1 MIDNRK
7 YHYIYKTV
15 NIINS
20 NFYIGLHST
29 NNINDGYMGSGD
41 RIRSSIRHYG
51 KDNHTFEI
59 LEFLDSRDLLLSRE
73 REIVNRDLLKNPL
86 CLNIMEGGYGF
97 LDEEHMKKVSK
108 AGNDAFREKLKDPNY
123 MEDFLLKC
131 DSKGKAE
138 NMHRIHIER
147 GFDFGTFRNKKH
159 TTETISKMKE
169 SKSGKGLG
177 NENSQFGTC
186 WINSVEIG
194 DKKIRKEDLEFY
206 LESGWKKGRIKK
218 LTKLN

>member
-108 AGNDAFREKLKDPNY
+108 AGNDAFREKLKDPGY
-123 MEDFLLKC
+123 MKNFLLKC
-131 DSKGKAE
+131 NAKGKAE

>member
-1 MIDNRK
+1 MSGDNRK
-7 YHYIYKTV
+7 YHYIYKTI

-73 REIVNRDLLKNPL
+73 KEIVNRDLLKNPL

-108 AGNDAFREKLKDPNY
+108 AGNDAFREKLRDPNY
-123 MEDFLLKC
+123 MEYFLLKC

-218 LTKLN
+218 